1 MQHQEKIKTAQQLE
15 FAIFCIENTAIRLGI
30 DVRQVYEALTE
41 KSGILNEYL
50 VPEYEVLHTQ
60 GKEYI
65 VDDILE
71 LLEERGVK
79 LANISLDD
87 ALAFFYHSDVYM
99 LVSEGVSDM
108 HCMSDAYLADELLME
123 YHGVL

>member
-30 DVRQVYEALTE
+30 DARQVYEALTE

-71 LLEERGVK
+71 LLEERGIEV
-79 LANISLDD
+79 
-87 ALAFFYHSDVYM
+87 
-99 LVSEGVSDM
+99 
-108 HCMSDAYLADELLME
+108 
-123 YHGVL
+123 

>member
-1 MQHQEKIKTAQQLE
+1 MKPQEKIKTAQQLE

-30 DVRQVYEALTE
+30 DARQVYEALTE